1 MSTTTLTPAD
11 GDDPREF
18 TQIVTGYDTPPRNR
32 TRTLIVPQGDAA
44 DQGLRFRRHRTRGRG
59 I

>member
-1 MSTTTLTPAD
+1 MSTATLIPAD

-18 TQIVTGYDTPPRNR
+18 AQIVADLDTPPRNR
-32 TRTLIVPQGDAA
+32 TRTLIVPQRDAA
-44 DQGLRFRRHRTRGRG
+44 DQGLRFRRHRARGRR